1 MQKRGLRIVNH
12 IEEIHTAIKSGSSV
26 PVIGTSIKGEIF
38 IKLLGSGDGAYALI
52 SEYII
57 NSFAQALGLPVLS
70 KQMVVITESTKLTV
84 LYEEVRDMVERS
96 LGVNLGYLYYKQNK
110 SLSLQEICDG
120 LSEHHKNYLF
130 LLDVLFRNIDRTCQ
144 NHGVIKIND
153 TLAISDFGVSLTIRS
168 ALEGKNYE
176 DKMVTKQLLKRH
188 SFYSDDIDEKV
199 YELFFSTLEKV
210 RIDQIV
216 QNMPNEWFK
225 FGLNEN
231 PDEEKNNLQ
240 KCLINLTSTK
250 NNFKIFAEELKS
262 ISKIDEEKE
271 KEQRILNREKFQKI
285 FNEGNLTRNS

>member
-1 MQKRGLRIVNH
+1 MIH

-26 PVIGTSIKGEIF
+26 PVVGKAYNGEFF

-57 NSFAQALGLPVLS
+57 NAIAKSLDLPVLS
-70 KQMVVITESTKLTV
+70 KQLVEITESTRLTV

-96 LGVNLGYLYYKQNK
+96 LGVNLGYLYYKQDK

-120 LSEHHKNYLF
+120 LSEYHKKYLF
-130 LLDVLFRNIDRTCQ
+130 LLDVLFRNIDRTSQ
-144 NHGVIKIND
+144 NHGIIWAND
-153 TLAISDFGVSLTIRS
+153 TFMISDFGVSLTIRS
-168 ALEGKNYE
+168 VLEGKNYE
-176 DKMVTKQLLKRH
+176 DKMVTKQLLKRLC
-188 SFYSDDIDEKV
+188 FYSDDIDERV

-210 RIDQIV
+210 QIDQIV
-216 QNMPNEWFK
+216 QSMPDEWFK
-225 FGLNEN
+225 FSLNEN
-231 PDEEKNNLQ
+231 PEAEKNNLQ

-250 NNFKIFAEELKS
+250 NNFKRFVTELKG